1 MPLVDLSHPLTTGMP
16 VYPGDPEVTFA
27 PALTVAADGV
37 AVERLGLGSHSGTH
51 LDAPAH
57 SIPGGRT
64 VDRIPLELLW
74 GPARV
79 LRAVAPAAGGLLGI
93 ADVAGSGG
101 ASGASGPA
109 ASADALA
116 SASPDPLP
124 AALPAA
130 LPAVLPDALLS
141 ALPDALPG
149 IVCIATGWDAH
160 FGGPLAERHPAV
172 SLALAEALWARGA
185 RVLAVDTLSPDLTV
199 GGSGMPVH
207 EFWLG
212 NDGVIVEN
220 LTGLDAVSDE
230 FELSLL
236 PLRLAGIDGSPVR
249 AVARFA

>member
-37 AVERLGLGSHSGTH
+37 AVERLDLGSHSGTH

-93 ADVAGSGG
+93 ADVAGSGR

-124 AALPAA
+124 AVLPAA
-130 LPAVLPDALLS
+130 LPAALLS

-220 LTGLDAVSDE
+220 LTGLDAVPDE

>member
-1 MPLVDLSHPLTTGMP
+1 MPLIDLSHPLTTGMP

-37 AVERLGLGSHSGTH
+37 AVERLDLGSHSGTH

-101 ASGASGPA
+101 ASGASSPA

-116 SASPDPLP
+116 SASPDP
-124 AALPAA
+124 

-220 LTGLDAVSDE
+220 LTGLDAVPDE

>member
-37 AVERLGLGSHSGTH
+37 AVERLDLGSHSGTH

-93 ADVAGSGG
+93 ADVAESGG
-101 ASGASGPA
+101 ASGASGSD
-109 ASADALA
+109 ASA
-116 SASPDPLP
+116 
-124 AALPAA
+124 
-130 LPAVLPDALLS
+130 DALLS

-149 IVCIATGWDAH
+149 IVCVATGWDAH

-220 LTGLDAVSDE
+220 LTGLDAVPDE